1 MCSRVQ
7 EAGVGHGRVLEGEA
21 KGAEESSPRA
31 EMERGREGK
40 LRLVDTGKVLW
51 VEWERSLG
59 GVLGPWHCLP
69 QAWHRLVLAGPPL

>member
-1 MCSRVQ
+1 
-7 EAGVGHGRVLEGEA
+7 
-21 KGAEESSPRA
+21 
-31 EMERGREGK
+31 MERGREGK